1 MIYFNNIL
9 CVEAGWLVDKGV
21 MTSDNYRQ
29 MNSRR
34 DIHVVRRGCR
44 NTPALVDYESLPERF
59 KRKVDEVLRAERGC
73 TAYEAAR
80 VNEIEVLIEN
90 STEIAHYFDAYLTAS
105 GKHLPQEKR
114 REYYANAVVIE
125 AAMRWQQA
133 IAGKRKVLGMRP
145 RNLWA
150 QTAELVQEIDRVR
163 YPHQLPAN
171 ARSLE
176 RKIQQYRAE
185 GPASLVH
192 KNYQAEQCNA
202 AKVAD
207 NEQESILATLISDP
221 RNLDNAQVAHFY
233 NMLAENMEWKKI
245 SASAVAVWR
254 DKLQETIYTRRHG
267 SAAQANN
274 RDMQIRRRRPEYPLT
289 YWTLDGWD
297 AELLYQDDEN
307 GTTTYHKRP
316 TVVVVLDTCCDYPIG
331 FAIGTHENSQLI
343 MAALR
348 NAMMHTTELFGKMY
362 RTSQIQSDNY
372 AISMLKP
379 VYEQLAD
386 YATPA
391 KVGNAKSKVIEP
403 WFKRFNKRYCQLQP
417 NWSGFGVTSKKENQP
432 NVEFLRKYKK
442 QFPGYTE
449 CVEQLA
455 SLIEMERARLR
466 DKMMEMYSKMP
477 AERLIEMQ
485 RENYLLLFGES
496 NGRKSLLQGS
506 GLKVTIG
513 GETLTYDCFDARFR
527 EYSSTRWTVLYDPDD
542 TTTALAVNDDKTLQF
557 LLEEKYT
564 QPMALVDRS
573 EGDYEQLER
582 VRQYNEANRERRM
595 QRMCEYQ
602 DRAETLLE
610 NNNIAELE
618 TLQKLLLTDSKGQ
631 HKNRRNQA
639 RLAMPVTVEAEAT
652 KVADKDDLTDLYDIY

>member
-1 MIYFNNIL
+1 MQYYNNIL
-9 CVEAGWLVDKGV
+9 CIEAGWLVDKGV
-21 MTSDNYRQ
+21 MVRENYKTLMR
-29 MNSRR
+29 RR

-44 NTPALVDYESLPERF
+44 NTPALVDYESLPARF
-59 KRKVDEVLRAERGC
+59 KRKVDEVLRQERGC

-163 YPHQLPAN
+163 YPHQLPSN
-171 ARSLE
+171 PRSLE
-176 RKIQQYRAE
+176 RKMIQYRQE
-185 GPASLVH
+185 GYGCLVH
-192 KNYQAEQCNA
+192 KNYQAEQSNA
-202 AKVAD
+202 AKVAGG
-207 NEQESILATLISDP
+207 EQESILATLISDP
-221 RNLDNAQVAHFY
+221 RNLDNAQVAHYY

-254 DKLQETIYTRRHG
+254 DKLQETIYARRHG
-267 SAAQANN
+267 NSAQANN
-274 RDMQIRRRRPEYPLT
+274 RDMQIRRRRPDYPLT

-316 TVVVVLDTCCDYPIG
+316 TIVVVLDTCCDYPIG
-331 FAIGTHENSQLI
+331 YAIGTHENSKLI
-343 MAALR
+343 MEALR
-348 NAMMHTTELFGKMY
+348 NAMTHVTELFGTMY

-372 AISMLKP
+372 AISLLKP
-379 VYEQLAD
+379 IYEQLAD

-391 KVGNAKSKVIEP
+391 KVGNAKAKVIEP

-432 NVEFLRKYKK
+432 NVEFLRQYRK
-442 QFPGYTE
+442 QFPAYAE

-455 SLIEMERARLR
+455 SLIEMERARLH
-466 DKMMEMYSKMP
+466 DKLMEMYGKMP
-477 AERLIEMQ
+477 AERLVEMK

-496 NGRKSLLQGS
+496 TGRKSLLQGS

-513 GETLTYDCFDARFR
+513 GETLTYDSFDRQFR
-527 EYSSTRWTVLYDPDD
+527 EYSSTRWTVMYDPTDKH
-542 TTTALAVNDDKTLQF
+542 TALAVNDDKTLQF
-557 LLEEKYT
+557 LLEEKYV
-564 QPMALVDRS
+564 QPMALVDRT
-573 EGDYEQLER
+573 EGDYEQLQR
-582 VRQYNEANRERRM
+582 VREYNLKNREARM
-595 QRMCEYQ
+595 QRLNEYTET
-602 DRAETLLE
+602 AEALLE
-610 NNNIAELE
+610 NNNMAELE
-618 TLQKLLLTDSKGQ
+618 TLQKLLLTDSRGQ

-639 RLAMPVTVEAEAT
+639 RLAMPVETEAT
-652 KVADKDDLTDLYDIY
+652 TVADKDDLTDLYDIY